1 MMIVQK
7 QNLKELVKLTLLNIL
22 SVKGVLYTHYKNKQ
36 KQKGRNNE
44 KNDTELGT
52 ELYEYIRNSLED
64 KSVVFH
70 KNENEY
76 FGFVE
81 REVA

>member
-36 KQKGRNNE
+36 KQKWLKNNGQ
-44 KNDTELGT
+44 KQQ
-52 ELYEYIRNSLED
+52 R
-64 KSVVFH
+64 
-70 KNENEY
+70 
-76 FGFVE
+76 
-81 REVA
+81 

>member
-36 KQKGRNNE
+36 KQRGKQCQ
-44 KNDTELGT
+44 KNMLQ
-52 ELYEYIRNSLED
+52 L
-64 KSVVFH
+64 
-70 KNENEY
+70 KN
-76 FGFVE
+76 
-81 REVA
+81 

>member
-36 KQKGRNNE
+36 KREGKNNE
-44 KNDTELGT
+44 
-52 ELYEYIRNSLED
+52 
-64 KSVVFH
+64 
-70 KNENEY
+70 
-76 FGFVE
+76 
-81 REVA
+81 